1 MIGGALRALRPTAPL
16 FLWGA
21 HFGAIY
27 AVHAFACE
35 RGYDRA
41 EVLGLPF
48 VQALVGGATILALL
62 ALALLAWAPLARM
75 GLPEVDGGEE
85 EPRFRLWLLFAACCA
100 AGLTIL
106 FQATPAFVIP
116 AC

>member
-1 MIGGALRALRPTAPL
+1 MIGGIARALRPTAPL

-21 HFGAIY
+21 HFGLIY
-27 AVHAFACE
+27 AIHSFACE
-35 RGYDRA
+35 RGFVEARM
-41 EVLGLPF
+41 LGMPF
-48 VQALVGGATILALL
+48 VQALVAGVTVLALL
-62 ALALLAWAPLARM
+62 GLALLAWAPLARM

-100 AGLTIL
+100 AALTIL
-106 FQATPAFVIP
+106 FQAAPAFVLP